1 MEKVSIIVPMYNV
14 EKYIKR
20 CLESLLAQTYPLL
33 EIIAISDASP
43 DKSATIANEIATEM
57 ACGVYGESKKT
68 LIIHVLKNNVGLG
81 CVRDIGLELAS
92 GKYVM
97 FVDSDDYVHPQ
108 IVEICVNAMEN
119 GNCQMVEVDYVR
131 TSAFTTNFQ
140 HIAQPRIE
148 ILEGLKIEECS
159 DHVCWGKLY
168 LTDVIRKYGLK
179 MLYRSFQDTAFTRA
193 YSLLCKKAAFIHEKM
208 YFYYVNP
215 TSIQAN
221 MSLSKICQSIARAN
235 DVTEVYKQHGLI
247 QKAEMYRIASQK
259 ILIRNLLKMPKG
271 VKLEL
276 TDDITI
282 YPDTRRIIELFNN
295 HYLLFVL
302 FGYFRQGAKFIVKH
316 IIKKI
321 GLIK

>member
-1 MEKVSIIVPMYNV
+1 MEKVSVIVPMYNV

-20 CLESLLAQTYPLL
+20 CLESLLAQTYPLI

-43 DKSATIANEIATEM
+43 DKSATIANKIAAEV

-68 LIIHVLKNNVGLG
+68 LNIHVLKNNVGLG
-81 CVRDIGLELAS
+81 SVRDIGVEMAS

-119 GNCQMVEVDYVR
+119 GNCQMVEVEYVR
-131 TSAFTTNFQ
+131 TSAFTTNFR
-140 HIAQPRIE
+140 HIAQPRYE
-148 ILEGLKIEECS
+148 FVEGLRIEDRS
-159 DHVCWGKLY
+159 DHISCAKLY
-168 LTDVIRKYGLK
+168 LTDIIRKHELK
-179 MLYRSFQDTAFTRA
+179 MIYRSFEDTAFTRA
-193 YSLLCKKAAFIHEKM
+193 YSLLCKKAAFIHEVL

-215 TSIQAN
+215 DSATAK
-221 MSLSKICQSIARAN
+221 MSVAKIKQSIMRTN
-235 DVTEVYKQHGLI
+235 DVIEIYKQQGLT
-247 QKAEMYRIASQK
+247 QKAEVYRIASQK
-259 ILIRNLLKMPKG
+259 LLIRNLLKMPKG
-271 VKLEL
+271 VKIEL

-295 HYLLFVL
+295 HYLLFLL
-302 FGYFRQGAKFIVKH
+302 FGYFRQGPKFIVKH

-321 GLIK
+321 DLIK